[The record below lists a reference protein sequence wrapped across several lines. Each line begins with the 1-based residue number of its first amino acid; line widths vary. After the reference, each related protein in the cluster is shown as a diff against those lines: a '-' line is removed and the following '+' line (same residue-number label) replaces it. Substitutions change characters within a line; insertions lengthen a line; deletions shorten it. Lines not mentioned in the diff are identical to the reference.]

1 MSSFSV
7 KTGGHEGNAILNI
20 CDDDLLGRSITDGA
34 RTIEIGGY
42 YRDRLVDR
50 EEAARLLVE
59 SQIINM
65 VGERTVRLALELEV
79 GAEDG
84 IRRIDGVPFL
94 LVFKI

>member
-42 YRDRLVDR
+42 YRDRLVER

-84 IRRIDGVPFL
+84 IKRIGGVPFL